1 MIGKTIWFFY
11 FFRIFLEPKVTTNQL
26 TTCRLSKRH
35 FYHVFLVNVFL
46 TNKMALAVVN
56 TANIMTVT
64 DFFCHI
70 IFVNWVRKFFTS
82 FIHISFASKVKCK
95 FSQVIVIESAKCN
108 VRRRDTKK
116 TCVGVAI
123 FVLSSTFPNF
133 VLFGKCSHEGTNEE
147 GCQCPTAAIAIF
159 MIEAYFDLL
168 WPRDQAHC
176 LKIIKNVSFEFF
188 NLGTLH
194 QFLPIK
200 IDLPGTV
207 WP

>member
-1 MIGKTIWFFY
+1 MIFFLLY
-11 FFRIFLEPKVTTNQL
+11 VRLFRIILESKVTTNQL

-35 FYHVFLVNVFL
+35 FYHVFLVNMFL

-116 TCVGVAI
+116 NLRRSSHICVVVDVSE
-123 FVLSSTFPNF
+123 FCTFREMFTRRNERRRLSVPYSSNSNLHDWS
-133 VLFGKCSHEGTNEE
+133 LFWS
-147 GCQCPTAAIAIF
+147 F
-159 MIEAYFDLL
+159 MTT
-168 WPRDQAHC
+168 WP
-176 LKIIKNVSFEFF
+176 
-188 NLGTLH
+188 GTLFKNY
-194 QFLPIK
+194 QKCLIWIF
-200 IDLPGTV
+200 
-207 WP
+207 